1 MVPHRSTKGASKA
14 RRDHINEE
22 IRNMRHLLPIA
33 AEDRERLQ
41 GKLIYVSENVTEY
54 LGFTMVDLLQGDS
67 FYDMIERKDV
77 DSVKSQLEVNSM
89 PEAEKEFVCRMHTS
103 KSFRLRHSGS
113 CTMLVRGRF
122 KTIPQSPGAC
132 PDLGQAFVA
141 LCTPTVNRLKITD
154 FHRYTEQFQSVHQ
167 LDMTLVH
174 ISESA
179 QFYLGYS
186 MEDIIGQ
193 SWYSL
198 LYPEDLA
205 LGAEAHKVLLQ
216 VEEGTQVQMVLR
228 LQCRDVSWK
237 QLYIRAAKDCG
248 KQTVTCTNYLIS
260 ETEATFLMQKIYTD
274 VHEPTSSSHLQK
286 PAGSLLSH
294 VHSRHG
300 DSDVTGLKRQ
310 RLPGGPSGQP
320 QNKARR
326 LSDPDVSCMMK
337 NEQVCDDSSL
347 GDHKG
352 VLSSTKTLTT
362 TPPCSPVSS
371 CSPIPQEVAESDFL
385 LDICGYT
392 GDLLPL
398 PEGLPTFFSFAD
410 PHCLPSGPDSSPTGA
425 LQAVI
430 GHDFHLN
437 DINVTSTPSPE
448 LCPSPSP
455 SSSPSYDY
463 PQCSTDARLVPDNQ
477 PALSMCDGLLECAF
491 HSETLDRPLG
501 DQVSAGSHTFPQH
514 VASDSSHP
522 ATSLTSDPSSSS
534 PPATTASTAFA
545 LSPGNGIR
553 YSEQEQEEISILAQ
567 QISSLASSFDKYR
580 AASCLQGPE
589 SRSSRNTACDSSGSS
604 ASPLPDLEP
613 LPPTF
618 RWNHYPAPHLHPLR
632 PELVLDEGVVDSIL
646 KGLDRVPGADALTCC
661 PAEGAPGPRNGRRT
675 LGAPGT
681 HSDTAFPFG
690 ALAEDASYEQLS
702 WCCQWAGLTHL
713 DMWTPREN

>member
-1 MVPHRSTKGASKA
+1 MTATLLGLCFHSMGLVWVSDTDCGKCTDQVFKQGYQVVVELNYKRRRKGSHCSENTSKCDSKGKMTVCCDSSPMSAKRGSSPSSSPSVTDTSVKKRKVSCKRFRSTKGASKA

-33 AEDRERLQ
+33 AEDRERLSYLHSMAAICTYIRKSVLFQELHSGKGESSLPGYEAFLQALPGFIVTMTRQ

-77 DSVKSQLEVNSM
+77 DSVKSQLEVNRM

-228 LQCRDVSWK
+228 LQCRDLSWK
-237 QLYIRAAKDCG
+237 RLYIRAAKDCG

-274 VHEPTSSSHLQK
+274 VHDPTSSSHLQK
-286 PAGSLLSH
+286 PAGPPLSH
-294 VHSRHG
+294 IHSRHG

-310 RLPGGPSGQP
+310 RLPSGPSGQP

-362 TPPCSPVSS
+362 TPPCSPASS

-398 PEGLPTFFSFAD
+398 SEGLPTFFSFAD
-410 PHCLPSGPDSSPTGA
+410 PHCLPSGPDSSPKLG
-425 LQAVI
+425 L
-430 GHDFHLN
+430 
-437 DINVTSTPSPE
+437 S
-448 LCPSPSP
+448 
-455 SSSPSYDY
+455 
-463 PQCSTDARLVPDNQ
+463 RL
-477 PALSMCDGLLECAF
+477 
-491 HSETLDRPLG
+491 
-501 DQVSAGSHTFPQH
+501 
-514 VASDSSHP
+514 
-522 ATSLTSDPSSSS
+522 
-534 PPATTASTAFA
+534 
-545 LSPGNGIR
+545 
-553 YSEQEQEEISILAQ
+553 
-567 QISSLASSFDKYR
+567 
-580 AASCLQGPE
+580 
-589 SRSSRNTACDSSGSS
+589 
-604 ASPLPDLEP
+604 
-613 LPPTF
+613 
-618 RWNHYPAPHLHPLR
+618 
-632 PELVLDEGVVDSIL
+632 
-646 KGLDRVPGADALTCC
+646 
-661 PAEGAPGPRNGRRT
+661 
-675 LGAPGT
+675 
-681 HSDTAFPFG
+681 
-690 ALAEDASYEQLS
+690 
-702 WCCQWAGLTHL
+702 
-713 DMWTPREN
+713 